1 MKATILDINNQL
13 NRICSIVEN
22 MLALSGMMR
31 GSFGAIYQRCGKS
44 TCWCAKTKGKGHLC
58 MRLMWT
64 DEHGVKTRSV
74 RQEDI
79 QTVKEAI
86 EQYHE
91 FKDIRR
97 KLRIEEKKL
106 EKLLGEFE
114 RKTTLNSK
122 SKMGYL

>member
-1 MKATILDINNQL
+1 
-13 NRICSIVEN
+13 
-22 MLALSGMMR
+22 
-31 GSFGAIYQRCGKS
+31 
-44 TCWCAKTKGKGHLC
+44 
-58 MRLMWT
+58 MRLMWA

-122 SKMGYL
+122 SNMGYL